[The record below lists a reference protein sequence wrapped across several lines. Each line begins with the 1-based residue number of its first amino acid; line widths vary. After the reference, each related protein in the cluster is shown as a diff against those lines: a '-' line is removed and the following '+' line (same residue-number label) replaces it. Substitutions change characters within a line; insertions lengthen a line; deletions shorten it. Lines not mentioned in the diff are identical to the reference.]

1 MKSPRKNIVK
11 KILLLWVYISKI
23 RRKEF
28 YRLIVLIIFA
38 SIFEVISIGSLIPML
53 TVMINPEL
61 LNFNRFISYFIPYK
75 EIGHAN
81 LQLVMV
87 CIFCLLIII
96 AAIFRVFLIRKISR
110 FSLNVCSDVC
120 VDIYRKS
127 INQPYIIQISRNSSD
142 VIHAILS
149 QTNSLIYEITLPVL
163 NIISSFVMG
172 LIILT
177 FLIIYSPLFAFS
189 ILIIFSFVYFFIGY
203 FIKRQL
209 SVNSIIVNQQLNK
222 HLRIVQ
228 ESLGSIRDILLDNS
242 HAVYLKKFEKS
253 NSTLRKIQA
262 KMAFIGSSP
271 RYVIEAFGMVVI
283 AIFMVFFQING
294 GTDSIV
300 ILPML
305 GGFAL
310 AFQRLLPIFQ
320 QAFASWV
327 AIKSGTS
334 SLDSILDLLA
344 QPYILNSQG
353 SAKLNFKKDIV
364 LKGIAFKYQPE
375 NSLILKNVDLV
386 IPKGA
391 RIGIIGSTGSGK
403 STLLDILMGLLE
415 PTEGDILIDG
425 VPIDRNNLIMWQQN
439 ISHVPQSIFLTD
451 GTISENIAFGVP
463 KKSIDQKL
471 VIDCAKKAQIDMLID
486 GWVEGYDTNIG
497 ERGIKLSGGQKQR
510 IGIARAIYKSSEVII
525 FDEATSSLDTETE
538 KNVMKSIDDL
548 DQLLTVIIVAHR
560 TSTLINCDK
569 IYKIIDGSLV
579 EINKSEITQ

>member
-1 MKSPRKNIVK
+1 
-11 KILLLWVYISKI
+11 
-23 RRKEF
+23 
-28 YRLIVLIIFA
+28 
-38 SIFEVISIGSLIPML
+38 
-53 TVMINPEL
+53 
-61 LNFNRFISYFIPYK
+61 
-75 EIGHAN
+75 
-81 LQLVMV
+81 
-87 CIFCLLIII
+87 
-96 AAIFRVFLIRKISR
+96 
-110 FSLNVCSDVC
+110 
-120 VDIYRKS
+120 
-127 INQPYIIQISRNSSD
+127 
-142 VIHAILS
+142 
-149 QTNSLIYEITLPVL
+149 
-163 NIISSFVMG
+163 MG